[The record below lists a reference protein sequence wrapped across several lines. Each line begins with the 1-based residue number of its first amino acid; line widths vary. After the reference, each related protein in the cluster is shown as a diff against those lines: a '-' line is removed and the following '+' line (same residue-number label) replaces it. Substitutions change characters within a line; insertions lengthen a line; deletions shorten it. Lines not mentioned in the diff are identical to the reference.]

1 MSCDVGVYG
10 LAVMGLGLSLK
21 IAETGFKVCVCNRTP
36 SRVDHAVKRAKD
48 EKLSH
53 NYVGVK
59 SIEEMVKNLSR
70 PRRIMIVIE
79 AGKPVETLISHF
91 LPMLDKGDCLV
102 DAGNE
107 FHETTQKR
115 EQWLASKGLLY
126 MDVGLC
132 TGEGGARSG
141 PPLTPGGS
149 AEAWK
154 LMEPIFVH
162 ISGKIDPVNHVPA
175 LGALSFTVEERQNA
189 CVTHL
194 GPAGAGHYV
203 KMIHNGIAY
212 GDMQLIAEAYHF
224 LRYAYGQTND
234 AIGQIFEQWN
244 EGELRSYLLGI
255 TKQIVTK
262 KDVYTGGHLIDFVV
276 DAAGARGTGKWTV
289 QEAADLGIAVP
300 TIAAALDLRYISSNA
315 LLREKMNRLYASCW
329 PSEGEVT
336 FPPQKTDITDA
347 QIEDL
352 RRALVCGRICCHAQG
367 LQLLHAVSKERGWDL
382 RLGEITRIWQAG
394 CLIESDLLRLM
405 RKAFLNDTSLENI
418 LLDKH
423 LSRLTTQY
431 LPSLQRIIMLS
442 LTPGQIQNGTPL
454 LLPAPAH
461 AASYYYLLCSSS
473 VRLSVNIV
481 QAQRDCFGAHHF
493 KRTDRE
499 GKYHES
505 NWGSE
510 NHVA

>member
-21 IAETGFKVCVCNRTP
+21 MAERGFKVCVCNRTP
-36 SRVDHAVKRAKD
+36 SKVDHAVKRAKD

-59 SIEEMVKNLSR
+59 SIEEMVTNLSK

-115 EQWLASKGLLY
+115 EQWLASKGVLY

-132 TGEGGARSG
+132 TGQGGARSG

-149 AEAWK
+149 TEAWK
-154 LMEPIFVH
+154 LMEPILVH
-162 ISGKIDPVNHVPA
+162 ISGKIDPYNHVPA
-175 LGALSFTVEERQNA
+175 LGSFSFTVEERQNA

-203 KMIHNGIAY
+203 KMVHNGIAY

-224 LRYAYGQTND
+224 LRYAYGQTNEE
-234 AIGQIFEQWN
+234 IGQIFEQWN

-255 TKQIVTK
+255 TKNIVKK

-300 TIAAALDLRYISSNA
+300 TIAAALDLRYISSNVS
-315 LLREKMNRLYASCW
+315 LREKMN
-329 PSEGEVT
+329 
-336 FPPQKTDITDA
+336 Q
-347 QIEDL
+347 DL

-405 RKAFLNDTSLENI
+405 RKAYINDTSLENI
-418 LLDKH
+418 LLDKQ
-423 LSRLTTQY
+423 LSWLITQY

-442 LTPGQIQNGTPL
+442 LTPGQMRNGTPL

-499 GKYHES
+499 GKYHET

-510 NHVA
+510 DRVA